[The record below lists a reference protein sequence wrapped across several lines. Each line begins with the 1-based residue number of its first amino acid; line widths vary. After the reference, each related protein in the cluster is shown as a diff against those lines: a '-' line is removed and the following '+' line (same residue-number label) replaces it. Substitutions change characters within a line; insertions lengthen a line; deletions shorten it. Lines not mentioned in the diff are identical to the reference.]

1 MRAADDEELHH
12 SEHHMAGDDD
22 SASWIFTDVY
32 CFAFFIF
39 IFFHMKSE
47 AV

>member
-22 SASWIFTDVY
+22 SALWIFTDVY
-32 CFAFFIF
+32 CSFVNFFIF
-39 IFFHMKSE
+39 LHEI
-47 AV
+47 